1 MPYNYG
7 HIPMNGAVSVLRILG
22 RLGLAAAAVAATP
35 AQAQFA
41 TEKVDAEVVVV
52 RPLSFIEVANLHFG
66 SILASNVAGSVV
78 IAPTGART
86 RTGGVTLAGG
96 TPRAAEFAGMGT
108 PNQRVDISLGSN
120 AIWIYGPG
128 NRMRVRAF
136 VIGSTPTAV
145 LTTTP
150 RRFRIASNNGLFDF
164 PVGATLDVGAS
175 QLPGIYTGTWAIT
188 LQYQ

>member
-1 MPYNYG
+1 
-7 HIPMNGAVSVLRILG
+7 MNGAFSVLRNMG
-22 RLGLAAAAVAATP
+22 RLAFAAAALAATP
-35 AQAQFA
+35 SYAQFA

-52 RPLSFIEVANLHFG
+52 RPLSFIEVDSLHFG
-66 SILASNVAGSVV
+66 NILASNVAGSVV
-78 IAPTGART
+78 IAPNGTRT

-96 TPRAAEFAGMGT
+96 SPHAAAFAGMGT
-108 PNQRVDISLGSN
+108 PNQRVDISLSTN

-128 NRMRVRAF
+128 TRMRVRAF

-150 RRFRIASNNGLFDF
+150 RRFRIASSNGLFDF

-175 QLPGIYTGTWAIT
+175 QLPGIYTGTWNIT